1 MTSASSGLVAVVHSV
16 ILVTDVFSVKVTGV
30 GELLRGNPDSI
41 QTILVGA
48 NVGLQERKFLR
59 QVQY

>member
-1 MTSASSGLVAVVHSV
+1 MVHSV
-16 ILVTDVFSVKVTGV
+16 ILATDVFSVKVTGV